1 MDAKVFLIKVIQIS
15 FSTLNQME
23 ENASKYSN
31 VKEEYA
37 PKYVVPTTNEEW
49 IKLNFSKD
57 FLDRVK
63 TYEDYNFMGKF
74 IFEKA

>member
-1 MDAKVFLIKVIQIS
+1 
-15 FSTLNQME
+15 ME

-31 VKEEYA
+31 VGVDFV
-37 PKYVVPTTNEEW
+37 PKYVVPTSNEEW

-57 FLDRVK
+57 FLERVK
-63 TYEDYNFMGKF
+63 SYEDYNFMGKF